1 MRIALIT
8 PEFVTEKKFDGGLAN
23 FTLRTALCLK
33 AQGHD
38 PHVIVSST
46 TQESTVY
53 RDIPVHRACVWKRGL
68 WTHQS
73 PILEQLHRCT
83 RNKYQMTGKLLLQSF
98 ILYRTLRRVH
108 AQHPFDVAHY
118 AQLGGVGFFRL
129 PSVPSVVRLSSDAKL
144 WHECGGFGETSAD
157 IKQLASIEHRALKR
171 ADAIFGPSKFIAEH
185 VSKDIGRPID
195 VIESPFTMDTD
206 HLDDSVYT
214 EHLQNKKYLL
224 FYGSIGHI
232 KGVGTIA
239 KIIHTLLSQHRDLQ
253 FVFVGKQLNG
263 QKGGPL
269 LEQVRTNAKE
279 HSDRIMHF
287 HPLRHNQLYPIVQ
300 HAHTVVLPSLIDN
313 FPNTCIESMAHNRVV
328 IGTRG
333 NGFEQLI
340 DHGKSGLLCAVDD
353 PEDLLQ
359 NINMALLM
367 TEKEREAMGAHAAAR
382 IETLHPDIIGPKLL
396 ALYEKAIAAHHS
408 PAIAV

>member
-1 MRIALIT
+1 MNIALVAS
-8 PEFVTEKKFDGGLAN
+8 EFVTEHSFAGGLSN
-23 FTLRTALCLK
+23 
-33 AQGHD
+33 
-38 PHVIVSST
+38 
-46 TQESTVY
+46 Y
-53 RDIPVHRACVWKRGL
+53 
-68 WTHQS
+68 
-73 PILEQLHRCT
+73 
-83 RNKYQMTGKLLLQSF
+83 
-98 ILYRTLRRVH
+98 LYRTACMLQQLGHTVTVITAAGCTETLDYHGIPVRRVAIKDQTGWKIPWYFLKLDALTRLKFNMAIHTLWQSYMLNREVRRVH
-108 AQHPFDVAHY
+108 REKALDVVHY
-118 AQLGGVGFFRL
+118 AHLEAVGILR
-129 PSVPSVVRLSSDAKL
+129 PRSIPAVIRLSSSTRL
-144 WHECGGFGETSAD
+144 CHECGGYGSTDAYIRQQE
-157 IKQLASIEHRALKR
+157 QLEHRALKR

-396 ALYEKAIAAHHS
+396 ALYEKAIATL
-408 PAIAV
+408 